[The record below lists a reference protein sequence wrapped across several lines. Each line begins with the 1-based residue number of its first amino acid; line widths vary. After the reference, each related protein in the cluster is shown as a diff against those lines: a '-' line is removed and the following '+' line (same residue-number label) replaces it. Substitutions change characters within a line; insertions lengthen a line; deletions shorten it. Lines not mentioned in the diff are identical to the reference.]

1 MVIDRLEFIN
11 YRNLENGFILP
22 KEGINVIVGNNAQGK
37 TNLVECLWL
46 FTGGRSF
53 RGAKENELIAFG
65 QKESVIK
72 VHFFAEGRDQTIEIS
87 IKNGKRHCTLND
99 VPKRYISQ
107 IIGTFCA
114 VVFSPD
120 HLTLIKGGPD
130 ERRSFIDGAL
140 CQIKPSYASL
150 LSRYKRTL
158 GERNALLKDIPKHR
172 ELEDTLDIWNEKL
185 ASEGAM
191 VAVQRSAY
199 IERLKAHAAAFYD
212 GISGGKEKLDI
223 SYRISFKAKNGQ
235 TPDETAKIL
244 LDCLKKKQND
254 DIYLG
259 YTSAGPHRDDLY
271 VTINGKEAKSFGSQG
286 QQRSAVLS
294 MKLAEAAVLGEFK
307 REAPIVLLDDVLSEL
322 DPMRQDYLLR
332 RLGGMQVF
340 ITCCELASPAKDLIT
355 IENGRITRAEEKT
368 EEG

>member
-1 MVIDRLEFIN
+1 MVIKRLEFIN
-11 YRNLENGFILP
+11 YRNLENSFIIP
-22 KEGINVIVGNNAQGK
+22 KEGINVIIGNNAQGK

-53 RGAKENELIAFG
+53 RGAKESELIAFG
-65 QKESVIK
+65 QKEALIK
-72 VHFFAEGRDQTIEIS
+72 VYFFAEGRDQTIELS
-87 IKNGKRHCTLND
+87 IKNGKRQSVLND
-99 VPKRYISQ
+99 VPKRYLSQ

-140 CQIKPSYASL
+140 CQIKPSYATL
-150 LSRYKRTL
+150 LTRYKRIL

-185 ASEGAM
+185 ANEGAA
-191 VAVQRSAY
+191 VAVQRAAY
-199 IERLKAHAAAFYD
+199 VERLRTHAAAFYD

-223 SYRISFKAKNGQ
+223 NYRISFRAENGQ
-235 TPDETAKIL
+235 SAEKIAEKL
-244 LDCLKKKQND
+244 LSSLKKKQKD

-259 YTSAGPHRDDLY
+259 YTTAGPHRDDLLI
-271 VTINGKEAKSFGSQG
+271 TIDGKEAKSFGSQG

-322 DPMRQDYLLR
+322 DPFRQDYLLK

-340 ITCCELASPAKDLIT
+340 ITCCELNTPAQSVIT
-355 IENGRITRAEEKT
+355 IEKGRITQAENKT
-368 EEG
+368 EED